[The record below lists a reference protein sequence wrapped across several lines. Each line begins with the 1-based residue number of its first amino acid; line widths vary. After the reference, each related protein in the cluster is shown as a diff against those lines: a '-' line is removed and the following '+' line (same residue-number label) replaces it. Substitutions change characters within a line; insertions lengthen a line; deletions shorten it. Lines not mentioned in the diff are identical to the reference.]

1 MGAFRACKVCG
12 IVTTT
17 VADGLCLCCRTIS
30 EAKKEHKCMLCSGR
44 YKPGQPCTTC
54 LTKHPASWC
63 HNCMSPY
70 IAIDGSEC
78 PVCTQRERPEGG
90 ESEEAKCECGYE
102 TNRDVM
108 CAHSKWCP
116 LSDDKG

>member
-1 MGAFRACKVCG
+1 VMEPLCGWYLDDDKWSLMWDSNEYLVDSGDLYAYVTSDGYWKFRVWNEG
-12 IVTTT
+12 
-17 VADGLCLCCRTIS
+17 
-30 EAKKEHKCMLCSGR
+30 
-44 YKPGQPCTTC
+44 
-54 LTKHPASWC
+54 C